1 MKKKQ
6 RKKIEK
12 ELNRM
17 WACCANDCFKSSAR
31 GLVDDFRSQ
40 TQGIEF
46 TLHVLGYQ
54 ALFINDKYKIY
65 KIKE

>member
-1 MKKKQ
+1 
-6 RKKIEK
+6 
-12 ELNRM
+12 M

-54 ALFINDKYKIY
+54 ALFINDKYKIC